1 MTHPKKI
8 LLSPTPPLMNG
19 SALLL
24 WGWQCDFLL
33 YAIVMAVL
41 LESARIIHWRIPIT
55 EKEFNHIS
63 DLSSA
68 IFLITVVYVFSTRS
82 YHGIFTILA
91 LLPFLLYLLI
101 LAQDWSV
108 QGNIK
113 PGALFMSMR
122 RKIDDELSIHD
133 IEVNLSYPY
142 LFVCMI
148 SASAGNQ
155 WENLFYVFVIVLVA
169 WVLWT
174 LRPRHTTTAI
184 WILLLTIGAVSGYAG
199 QIGMK
204 RIQAYTEATF
214 MGWFEQYMW
223 RSRDPHRTSTAIGSL
238 GKLKLSDRIMV
249 RINTHGKELKQPLLL
264 REATYT
270 NYAYSVWTN
279 YHTALRLIDPTPDG
293 KQWIIDDQI
302 TGDEKLTVSFFMDD
316 ETAIVPVPMGLSNIS
331 NVQAAQIE
339 HSAYGALSIELN
351 PGWIKYDTLFN
362 NEHIN
367 DALPGKEDLDIPA
380 IYLDELHG
388 LANQLGLEY
397 QLPGQKVATVKKF
410 FAENFEYSLTW
421 TERYPRAKYLS
432 KFLFET
438 RKGHCEYFATATSL
452 LLRAAGV
459 PTRYVVGYAVNEYSP
474 LERQYVGR
482 ARHAHSWVLAHV
494 NDKWEVID
502 TTPPIWA
509 PLEAMDRS
517 FIEPLVDLW
526 SWLAYTLSTWE
537 DDESEDD
544 NTSTIFWLLVPI
556 LFYYL
561 WRMFI
566 KDNAQNIKKR
576 KNKKQ
581 VSGRFA
587 GADSAFYQLL
597 PVLEARYVP
606 RKPGETLT
614 VWLAKIQGYIPNLD
628 LHELLVL
635 HYRYRFDPEGLNN
648 SEKQLLENKV
658 NKQLTTLR

>member
-1 MTHPKKI
+1 MMTNKK

-19 SALLL
+19 CALLL

-33 YAIVMAVL
+33 YSIAMAVL
-41 LESARIIHWRIPIT
+41 LESARIIHWRIPVS

-68 IFLITVVYVFSTRS
+68 IFLLTVIYVFSTRS

-101 LAQDWSV
+101 LAQNWSV
-108 QGNIK
+108 QGYIR

-122 RKIDDELSIHD
+122 RKIDDEFSAQN
-133 IEVNLSYPY
+133 IEINISFPY
-142 LFVCMI
+142 LFICLI
-148 SASAGNQ
+148 SASAGDRQ
-155 WENLFYVFVIVLVA
+155 EDLFYVFVIILVTWA
-169 WVLWT
+169 LWI
-174 LRPRHTTTAI
+174 LRPRHTKTAV
-184 WILLLTIGAVSGYAG
+184 WILLLSFGAVSGYAG

-204 RIQAYTEATF
+204 RLQAYTEATF
-214 MGWFEQYMW
+214 LGWFEQYMW
-223 RSRDPHRTSTAIGSL
+223 RSRDPNRTSTAIGSL

-249 RINTHGKELKQPLLL
+249 RVNTHGKELKQPLLL

-279 YHTALRLIDPTPDG
+279 YHTTLRLIDPTPDG

-302 TGDEKLTVSFFMDD
+302 TGDERLTVSFFMDD

-351 PGWIKYDTLFN
+351 PGWIKYDAHFN
-362 NEHIN
+362 NKHIN
-367 DALPGKEDLDIPA
+367 DALPDKEDLDIPG
-380 IYLDELHG
+380 IYVDELHE
-388 LANQLGLEY
+388 LADQLGLGYLSPE
-397 QLPGQKVATVKKF
+397 QKVATVKQF
-410 FAENFEYSLTW
+410 FAENFEYSLTQ
-421 TERYPRAKYLS
+421 TERYPRGKFLS

-452 LLRAAGV
+452 LLRAADI
-459 PTRYVVGYAVNEYSP
+459 PTRYVVGYAVDEYST
-474 LERQYVGR
+474 LERQYIGR

-494 NDKWEVID
+494 NGKWEVID
-502 TTPPIWA
+502 TTPAVWS

-517 FIEPLVDLW
+517 LIEPLVDLW
-526 SWLAYTLSTWE
+526 SWIAYTLSTWDE
-537 DDESEDD
+537 ESEDG
-544 NTSTIFWLLVPI
+544 NTSIIFWLLAPI

-566 KDNAQNIKKR
+566 KDRAQNTRAR
-576 KNKKQ
+576 KTKKQ
-581 VSGRFA
+581 TSGYFT
-587 GADSAFYQLL
+587 GTDSAFYPLL
-597 PVLEARYVP
+597 SALEARYV
-606 RKPGETLT
+606 RRNPGETLT
-614 VWLAKIQGYIPNLD
+614 AWLAKIQKNIPGPD
-628 LHELLVL
+628 LHELLIL
-635 HYRYRFDPEGLNN
+635 HYRYRFDPAGLDKN
-648 SEKQLLENKV
+648 EKQMLENKV
-658 NKQLTTLR
+658 REQLAALR